1 MARRSLLTGEE
12 RRRLFEPPTSDRE
25 IATPYTLSLEELD
38 WIEERRRPANKLGA
52 AVQLALVRHPGFG
65 WTGSQ
70 TVAPTLLKFIAE
82 QIHVPPE
89 AMSLYGARVPTR
101 SAHHAAILARLGLRP
116 FSRTDLRLAIAI
128 AADAARST
136 DKGGPIVE
144 AVMTQLRRQGVALP
158 SPDTIERVSLAGRA
172 QARRQ
177 SAVDLLASLSEAQLA
192 ALDQLLVNDQQ
203 LGKSA
208 LAWLRDLP
216 ETPSAL
222 NMGALMERLDYVR
235 AIGLPPK
242 IAEAIHERRFDQY
255 VREGAIA
262 PAFLLGGYSVG
273 RRRATVAAQLLDLER
288 RISDAAV
295 DMFEKMV
302 GSLFAKARRG
312 RERQYQASQR
322 EVAHLMGLFSG
333 VIASVERARADG
345 RDVLDQIDADVGWW
359 KVVAARPKIDALAS
373 LALQDPLVSA
383 AERYGAL
390 RRFAPTFLAHMR
402 FRAGTGGAPMLKA
415 IALLK
420 ELNAGERRHL
430 PDDAP
435 MPFAS
440 KAWKT
445 LVKPPRA
452 PINRRLYETAVIATP
467 RDRLRAGDVWI
478 EGSRAYRRFD
488 DYLIPQDDV
497 AAEAQSLPVTVEM
510 GAYLSERASL
520 LDQRLAAFARK
531 LARGDLEDVSLQG
544 EVLSVKPIKASTPDE
559 ARVLDRAIDAL
570 LPRIRITE
578 LLAEIDA
585 LTGFSSAF
593 RELRSGRAHD
603 NPSCVLAAVLAD
615 ATNLGLE
622 RMANASQGVTYAQLA
637 WTQSWYLSEENYRAA
652 LAKIIDVHHS
662 QSFSR
667 HWGDGLSSSS
677 DGQFFR
683 SGRRRSGAGDINAKY
698 GPEPGLRVYTH
709 LSDMHGSFHTKVLS
723 ATASEAPYVLDGLV
737 GRGGG
742 EHYTDTGGATD
753 HVFALCHLLGY
764 RFAPRLREIQDR
776 RLAIIGVKPRH
787 KILEPLL
794 GRAIRVDVVEE
805 NWDDILRLAAS
816 IKAGAVAPSV
826 MLKKL
831 AAYKRQNRLDLALSE
846 VGRIERTFFTIDWL
860 ESPDLRRRCQAGL
873 NKSEAR
879 HALAHAVF
887 VHKQGRIADRT
898 LQNQQHRASGLNLV
912 IAAIALWNTLY
923 MQRALDHLRANG
935 QDAPDRLI
943 AHLSPMS
950 WQHIGLTGDYLWRDA
965 APATAAGER
974 PLHDPHDRLFRV
986 A

>member
-25 IATPYTLSLEELD
+25 IATRYTLSLEELD

-116 FSRTDLRLAIAI
+116 FSRTDLRLAITI

-203 LGKSA
+203 HGKSA

-345 RDVLDQIDADVGWW
+345 R
-359 KVVAARPKIDALAS
+359 
-373 LALQDPLVSA
+373 
-383 AERYGAL
+383 
-390 RRFAPTFLAHMR
+390 
-402 FRAGTGGAPMLKA
+402 
-415 IALLK
+415 
-420 ELNAGERRHL
+420 
-430 PDDAP
+430 
-435 MPFAS
+435 
-440 KAWKT
+440 
-445 LVKPPRA
+445 
-452 PINRRLYETAVIATP
+452 
-467 RDRLRAGDVWI
+467 
-478 EGSRAYRRFD
+478 
-488 DYLIPQDDV
+488 
-497 AAEAQSLPVTVEM
+497 
-510 GAYLSERASL
+510 
-520 LDQRLAAFARK
+520 
-531 LARGDLEDVSLQG
+531 
-544 EVLSVKPIKASTPDE
+544 
-559 ARVLDRAIDAL
+559 
-570 LPRIRITE
+570 
-578 LLAEIDA
+578 
-585 LTGFSSAF
+585 
-593 RELRSGRAHD
+593 
-603 NPSCVLAAVLAD
+603 
-615 ATNLGLE
+615 
-622 RMANASQGVTYAQLA
+622 
-637 WTQSWYLSEENYRAA
+637 
-652 LAKIIDVHHS
+652 
-662 QSFSR
+662 
-667 HWGDGLSSSS
+667 
-677 DGQFFR
+677 
-683 SGRRRSGAGDINAKY
+683 
-698 GPEPGLRVYTH
+698 
-709 LSDMHGSFHTKVLS
+709 
-723 ATASEAPYVLDGLV
+723 
-737 GRGGG
+737 
-742 EHYTDTGGATD
+742 
-753 HVFALCHLLGY
+753 
-764 RFAPRLREIQDR
+764 
-776 RLAIIGVKPRH
+776 
-787 KILEPLL
+787 
-794 GRAIRVDVVEE
+794 
-805 NWDDILRLAAS
+805 
-816 IKAGAVAPSV
+816 
-826 MLKKL
+826 
-831 AAYKRQNRLDLALSE
+831 E
-846 VGRIERTFFTIDWL
+846 VGRIERTLF
-860 ESPDLRRRCQAGL
+860 
-873 NKSEAR
+873 
-879 HALAHAVF
+879 
-887 VHKQGRIADRT
+887 
-898 LQNQQHRASGLNLV
+898 
-912 IAAIALWNTLY
+912 
-923 MQRALDHLRANG
+923 
-935 QDAPDRLI
+935 
-943 AHLSPMS
+943 
-950 WQHIGLTGDYLWRDA
+950 
-965 APATAAGER
+965 
-974 PLHDPHDRLFRV
+974 HDRLAGKSGSAASLSGGAQQERSPSCARSRRIRPQAGPDCRSHLAEPAAPGVRSQPSHCRHSALEHIVYAARRGPSPRQRPGRARPFDRPSV
-986 A
+986 ADELAAHRPHGRLSLARCSPGNRSRRATPS